1 MQVNLNPSVNH
12 ARPQF
17 KAKFINN
24 KETKECLEALAQK
37 DPIATLAL
45 YLTMKDNKDGPDLAL
60 SRYKTED
67 YNEYRVLS
75 STYYY
80 YNLYD
85 PEINKRVDERYIKT
99 VACGASPKRI
109 LEKYISKIGNIW
121 GKWEWPRKDADYY
134 LEEARKMLE
143 SSVND
148 TEKYKLKSKAIERL
162 ASRKEKLQSMLSG
175 VETKLASAKESLS
188 GHLAKQVVKKIL

>member
-60 SRYKTED
+60 SRYETVD

-75 STYYY
+75 SPYYFY
-80 YNLYD
+80 ELYD
-85 PEINKRVDERYIKT
+85 PEINKGVDKRYIKT
-99 VACGASPKRI
+99 VAGSAHPKQI
-109 LEKYISKIGNIW
+109 LEKYISKIANI
-121 GKWEWPRKDADYY
+121 GGRWEWQQRNANYY
-134 LEEARKMLE
+134 LEEAKKMLE

-162 ASRKEKLQSMLSG
+162 ASRKEKLQIMLSG

-188 GHLAKQVVKKIL
+188 GHVAKQVVKKIL